1 MKCDINSSTGRCV
14 NGTKQ
19 SPMCERNPQTKRC
32 IRKVQRTK
40 KKPAP
45 KKKPVP
51 APAPKKKPH
60 GYETVGCKAGQIR
73 NPATNRCINNSGP
86 TAKKIL
92 LTKDTHILGGAVT
105 LDYFEFEFQGVN
117 RRLLSLG
124 DVHTRYDHFKEPK
137 VITLTTFLKKIIRQ
151 SDHCIDMF
159 VEELVYQ
166 KEPSIKKNYARG
178 RPLRGYPSP
187 LNAVRGEFSQCSKH
201 NLKGQKC
208 PFPNLRYHNW
218 DLRFRAHSPFS
229 NWTNDPY
236 DDVFFSVDV
245 DTHKAIKKCDH
256 ASVVKYLLG
265 FPLPEAKREK
275 IDDIFQEH
283 FIKKAPRYMRG
294 DNGDFEALLD
304 HIKDI
309 EEFKKHHNKIVQE
322 IYKKS
327 MKRVKFPKDFLK
339 TFIKSHK
346 RMIMEGEQDAPRAH
360 VFETVVDYTLIMTDF
375 YMLCRMF
382 QKYDVSKN
390 RGPKKCRNSAYAE
403 RMILYAGANHNK
415 HIKYFLEEMF
425 GIKPVFYVSM
435 RNTKKIS
442 PAYVVYNDPSY
453 PPVTQISD
461 FIRPFL

>member
-1 MKCDINSSTGRCV
+1 
-14 NGTKQ
+14 
-19 SPMCERNPQTKRC
+19 MCERNPRTKRC
-32 IRKVQRTK
+32 IRKVQRTQ

-73 NPATNRCINNSGP
+73 NPATNRCISNSGP

-105 LDYFEFEFQGVN
+105 LDYFEFEFQGVK

-124 DVHTRYDHFKEPK
+124 DVHTRYDHYKEPK

-151 SDHCIDMF
+151 SEHCIDMF
-159 VEELVYQ
+159 VEDLVYQ

-178 RPLRGYPSP
+178 RPLRGYNSP
-187 LNAVRGEFSQCSKH
+187 LNAVRGEFSKCSKH
-201 NLKGQKC
+201 NLQGQKC

-236 DDVFFSVDV
+236 DGVFFSGDSE
-245 DTHKAIKKCDH
+245 THDDIRRINH
-256 ASVVKYLLG
+256 TSVVKYLLG
-265 FPLPEAKREK
+265 FSLPEPTREK
-275 IDDIFQEH
+275 IDDVFQEY
-283 FIKKAPRYMRG
+283 FVKTAPRYMRG
-294 DNGDFEALLD
+294 DNGDFRALLD

-309 EEFKKHHNKIVQE
+309 EEFKKHHNKIIQE
-322 IYKKS
+322 IYKKL

-346 RMIMEGEQDAPRAH
+346 QLVKSQPGDEVIN
-360 VFETVVDYTLIMTDF
+360 YTAVMTDF

-390 RGPKKCRNSAYAE
+390 RGPKKCRDSAYAE

-415 HIKYFLEEMF
+415 HVALFLKEMF